1 MNVKGE
7 VRKRDGKRDE
17 VLACGRM
24 GEQADDVWGICDQL
38 HDGFG
43 RIRHDCHAR
52 LQIKRQNPRNLYH
65 AEADLPIIEYPHG
78 L

>member
-7 VRKRDGKRDE
+7 VRKRDGKCDE

-52 LQIKRQNPRNLYH
+52 LQIKRQNL
-65 AEADLPIIEYPHG
+65 
-78 L
+78 

>member
-24 GEQADDVWGICDQL
+24 GEQADDVRGVHHQL
-38 HDGFG
+38 QDGLG
-43 RIRHDCHAR
+43 
-52 LQIKRQNPRNLYH
+52 
-65 AEADLPIIEYPHG
+65 
-78 L
+78 